1 MSATASMPIS
11 ATGQAIAAG
20 SGGRLL
26 GITLMAGP
34 SAAATV
40 LVYDGTAAT
49 FANLK
54 AGLGQVAAGSTGAWD
69 APNAAADNNT
79 AGVQFN
85 NGLYAA
91 LTGTGAVA
99 IIHFRT

>member
-1 MSATASMPIS
+1 MSSPASTPIS

-26 GITLMAGP
+26 GITLIAAAG
-34 SAAATV
+34 AAATV

-54 AGLGQVAAGSTGAWD
+54 AGC
-69 APNAAADNNT
+69 NAAAGTSNQWQ
-79 AGVQFN
+79 APIQVERGGGVQFN

-91 LTGTGAVA
+91 LTGAGAVA